1 MKSAPFRADLAEGPE
16 EVRAFWRRGRDGR
29 RIRVVLWPA
38 EGANGS
44 VLLFPGRTEYA
55 EKYGRVARDLNG
67 AGYAVATVD
76 WRGQGFS
83 DRLTDDA
90 RLGHVPS
97 FRDYQMDV
105 AELVSSARADGLPEP
120 WFLLAHSMG
129 GCIGLRSLIE
139 GLPVRKAVFSA
150 PMWGFRTPFFIWP
163 VAVFLPR
170 FLGPLGIERRYV
182 PGSGPGNYVTEAGF
196 GSNLLTRNRETFA
209 HMARQ
214 LAEEPGLVLGGPS
227 TGWVGSAIAEH
238 RWLARMPRPEL
249 PVLTA
254 LGSDERIVS
263 TSAIHRMHVN
273 WPSSRL
279 CVIEGARHEVMME
292 LPATRTRFM
301 TDTVQF
307 LEAHQAVHAADHGAG
322 RATS

>member
-1 MKSAPFRADLAEGPE
+1 MENAPFRADLAEGPE
-16 EVRAFWRRGRDGR
+16 SVRAVWRRGRDGC

-38 EGANGS
+38 EGGKGS
-44 VLLFPGRTEYA
+44 VLLFSGRTEYA

-90 RLGHVPS
+90 RLGHVAT
-97 FRDYQMDV
+97 FRDFQMDV
-105 AELVSSARADGLPEP
+105 AELVSTARADGLPEP

-150 PMWGFRTPFFIWP
+150 PMWGFKMPFFIWP
-163 VAVFLPR
+163 VAIVLPHL
-170 FLGPLGIERRYV
+170 LGPLGIERRYV
-182 PGSGPGNYVTEAGF
+182 PGSGPGNYVTETRF
-196 GSNLLTRNRETFA
+196 DTNLLTCDQETFA
-209 HMARQ
+209 HMAHQ
-214 LAEEPGLVLGGPS
+214 LTEEPGLVLGGPS

-254 LGSDERIVS
+254 LGSDERVVS
-263 TSAIHRMHVN
+263 TSAIHRMHVS
-273 WPSSRL
+273 WPSARL
-279 CVIEGARHEVMME
+279 CIIEGARHEVMME
-292 LPATRTRFM
+292 VPATRTRFM
-301 TDTVQF
+301 TDALQF
-307 LEAHQAVHAADHGAG
+307 LDADQTADAAVRGAWQA
-322 RATS
+322 SS

>member
-1 MKSAPFRADLAEGPE
+1 MEDAPFRADLAEGPE
-16 EVRAFWRRGRDGR
+16 DVRAFWRRGGDGR
-29 RIRVVLWPA
+29 RIRVVLWRSV
-38 EGANGS
+38 GAKGS

-55 EKYGRVARDLNG
+55 EKYGRVACDLNG

-83 DRLTDDA
+83 DRLADDA
-90 RLGHVPS
+90 RLGHVAS

-105 AELVSSARADGLPEP
+105 AELVSTARADGMPEP
-120 WFLLAHSMG
+120 WFLVAHSMG

-150 PMWGFRTPFFIWP
+150 PMWGFKIPFFARP
-163 VAVFLPR
+163 VAVFLPHL
-170 FLGPLGIERRYV
+170 LGPLGIERRYV

-196 GSNLLTRNRETFA
+196 ETNLLTRDRDTFA

-227 TGWVGSAIAEH
+227 TGWVGGAIVEH
-238 RWLARMPRPEL
+238 RWLGRMPRPEL

-263 TSAIHRMHVN
+263 TSAIRRMHAK
-273 WPSSRL
+273 WPSARL
-279 CVIEGARHEVMME
+279 CVIEGARHEVLME
-292 LPATRTRFM
+292 VPAIRTRFM
-301 TDTVQF
+301 TDALQF
-307 LEAHQAVHAADHGAG
+307 LEAH
-322 RATS
+322 